1 MLRSEPRIRG
11 GGVARLFFEKA
22 VEAYPGMAKKLS
34 GIYAV
39 VVPVAVVF
47 VILWCICIGCLV
59 KKLEKDKQAN

>member
-1 MLRSEPRIRG
+1 MVSLEPDQDQVG
-11 GGVARLFFEKA
+11 AAVGDEASGGVS
-22 VEAYPGMAKKLS
+22 V
-34 GIYAV
+34 AV